1 MGWLRQLERVPEP
14 EVMDELAEVEAY
26 SSAAAQAYLEKIDR
40 SFVNHVAHLLPAGRD
55 PAGIA
60 LDVGC
65 GPGQIPIMMAGRWPG
80 LRITGID
87 AAPAMIA
94 KARAAA
100 RQAGVAVAFQVFRFA
115 GGEDSAGDHPSE
127 PKPGSPGAPGERQGR
142 LPFDDAC
149 FDLVTCNSVL
159 HHLAQPTAALDEIA
173 RVARPQGAVL
183 VRDLRRPPALF
194 FPLHLRWFGRHYRGE
209 MRRLYQASVF
219 AAYTAGELQQMLAR
233 SRLHDGRARVFR
245 HRLTHIGIERPA
257 LR

>member
-1 MGWLRQLERVPEP
+1 MGLLRKLERVPEP

-40 SFVNHVAHLLPAGRD
+40 TFVNHVARLLPAGRE

-65 GPGQIPIMMAGRWPG
+65 GPGQIPIMMASRWPG

-87 AAPAMIA
+87 AAPAMIE

-100 RQAGVAVAFQVFRFA
+100 RQAGVAAAFQVFRFA
-115 GGEDSAGDHPSE
+115 GGEDSA
-127 PKPGSPGAPGERQGR
+127 GERQGR

-159 HHLAQPTAALDEIA
+159 HHLAQPMAALDEIA

-194 FPLHLRWFGRHYRGE
+194 FPLHVRWFGRHYRGE

-219 AAYTAGELQQMLAR
+219 AAYTAGELRQMLKR
-233 SRLHDGRARVFR
+233 SRLNDGRARVFR
-245 HRLTHIGIERPA
+245 HRLTHIGIERRA
-257 LR
+257 DRVI